1 MRPEQDLAFW
11 THPGLYWSE
20 STLQNDQ
27 LCGLTTAIGWIS
39 WIEVG
44 LTGNRMN
51 ALTNSHT
58 IELILPA
65 VSLMRST
72 VSLELPNPSDLLSLA
87 RSFSGCWLV
96 GGQQRVNAQIG
107 RSQISSARP
116 VPCFH
121 LTQEAHKYADP
132 IE

>member
-11 THPGLYWSE
+11 THPGLYWSK

-27 LCGLTTAIGWIS
+27 LGGLTTAIGWIS

-44 LTGNRMN
+44 LAENRMN

-87 RSFSGCWLV
+87 RSFSGGLACRWAAES
-96 GGQQRVNAQIG
+96 QR
-107 RSQISSARP
+107 
-116 VPCFH
+116 
-121 LTQEAHKYADP
+121 AD
-132 IE
+132 